1 MGVLLTTCCL
11 IVYPLLATV
20 AMTLLARGKC
30 MTTIQLKISPLT
42 VRRTGLATASALLLL
57 TTFGGGVSPARADR
71 CDDLAAQLKSQID
84 GLTIG
89 TTKANVIYLEHPAA
103 KQVRLGCFSK
113 EVTNSLYAAS
123 DNRKPSPA
131 FLSFVASA
139 AAVIFTIPKSDMLA
153 GATRCAKRMGFFRG
167 DDIKTRY
174 RRLDMECTRSK
185 TGSAISIS
193 RAQGE

>member
-1 MGVLLTTCCL
+1 MPKIRFKISSFTMRRAVIATALLTP
-11 IVYPLLATV
+11 VMFGA
-20 AMTLLARGKC
+20 
-30 MTTIQLKISPLT
+30 
-42 VRRTGLATASALLLL
+42 GL
-57 TTFGGGVSPARADR
+57 SPARADR
-71 CDDLAAQLKSQID
+71 CDDLAVQLKSQID

-89 TTKANVIYLEHPAA
+89 KTKANVIYLEHPAA

-113 EVTNSLYAAS
+113 NVTNSLYAAS

-153 GATRCAKRMGFFRG
+153 GTTRCARRMGFFRG

-174 RRLDMECTRSK
+174 RRLDIECTRTK
-185 TGSAISIS
+185 TSSAISIS